1 MFGCILFAV
10 AAVAVFIPVAFV
22 RARRARGDAAAAAAG
37 GDCDSDSA
45 GGGGKASRA
54 TGGPAVGVE
63 ALEADGS
70 GTMMVGRFSI
80 DDDEGDMEL
89 TEEDGAAAPAVM
101 PGIV

>member
-1 MFGCILFAV
+1 V
-10 AAVAVFIPVAFV
+10 
-22 RARRARGDAAAAAAG
+22 
-37 GDCDSDSA
+37 
-45 GGGGKASRA
+45 
-54 TGGPAVGVE
+54 
-63 ALEADGS
+63 DGS